1 MPTDGS
7 HLDTSLSHEERADLL
22 LAQLTLR
29 EKAHQLVSVPPWF
42 LVLADGSAP
51 AVRDE
56 WLERAPGHISNFG
69 VDDPATQARIVGE
82 LQRTA
87 IEGTRLGIPLLI
99 HIEAL
104 NGLLA
109 GGHMVF
115 PTPIGLAATWSPELV
130 QEMADTIRKQ
140 MIRVGVRQALSPNM
154 DIALDPRWGRVHE
167 TYGEDPYLAAAL
179 SVAYTRGLQSDDLTK
194 GAIATAKH
202 FVGYGLPTGGMN
214 LSSYEGGP
222 RRTRDLFAYPF
233 EAAIQL
239 AGLQSVM
246 NSYADVDGVP
256 AAANPDVLTTLLRDT
271 LGFDGFVSSDYMT
284 LEHIHTRQ
292 RAAAS
297 PGDAGRLTI
306 AAGLD
311 TEFPVPYGY
320 GDALVGEVEAARADI
335 AHVDR
340 SVHRVLTAKFRL
352 GLFESPYPQERI
364 ELAAVAA
371 EGAELSRELAR
382 RSVVLLKNDGLLPLP
397 ATAKVAVIGPHAD
410 DVKFQ
415 FPTYTYP
422 AFRDMTTFM
431 TSGGMGNMVGVD
443 PGMAAWNSSLFSPT
457 PVDEFVRERLGATSL
472 ADEIAAH
479 AAAAEH
485 VRGSTLTTDF
495 GDDAIAQ
502 AVTAAEAS
510 DVVVLAL
517 GGASLWFNG
526 ERTEGEASDS
536 ADISLPAAQ
545 QRLAEAVAA
554 TGKPIIVVLVQG
566 RAYTLP
572 QVVQDAAGLVV
583 SSYGGPF
590 GPAAVADV
598 LFGDVNPSG
607 KLPYSIPRHTG
618 QIPVYHHQRYGTGYR
633 NPLPPD
639 VDRHYLD
646 MPATPLYTFGHG
658 LSYTEF
664 ALTDLAADASM
675 PTDGSTEIA
684 ATIRNTGDRPG
695 STVVQLYVRVNTAG
709 ATRPAQQLAGF
720 TRVSLEPGESQRVTF
735 TLAAAQLGYTD
746 IAGEF
751 VAEPAPVDVWVSL
764 NAETRPLETVIE
776 VTGPKRALASDE
788 RVFLAAAVVHST
800 ENESTGRSFE

>member
-1 MPTDGS
+1 MSPES
-7 HLDTSLSHEERADLL
+7 AHLDTALSAPERADLL
-22 LAQLTLR
+22 LAQMTVR
-29 EKAHQLVSVPPWF
+29 EKAHQLVSVPPWY
-42 LVLADGSAP
+42 LVLADGAAP
-51 AVRDE
+51 SVRDG
-56 WLERAPGHISNFG
+56 WLEKAPGHISNFG
-69 VDDPATQARIVGE
+69 VDDPATMARIVGD
-82 LQRTA
+82 LQRIA
-87 IEGTRLGIPLLI
+87 IEGTRLGIPLLL

-115 PTPIGLAATWSPELV
+115 PTSIGLAATWSPDLV

-140 MIRVGVRQALSPNM
+140 MLRVGVRQALSPNM

-167 TYGEDPYLAAAL
+167 TYGEDPYLVAAL
-179 SVAYTRGLQSDDLTK
+179 SVAYTRGLQGQDLRT

-239 AGLQSVM
+239 AGLGSVM
-246 NSYADVDGVP
+246 NSYSDVDGVP

-284 LEHIHTRQ
+284 LEHIHNRQ

-297 PGDAGRLTI
+297 PADAGRLTI

-311 TEFPVPYGY
+311 TEFPIPYGY
-320 GDALVGEVEAARADI
+320 GDVLVGEVEAGRVDI
-335 AHVDR
+335 ADVDR
-340 SVHRVLTAKFRL
+340 SVRRILTAKFRL
-352 GLFESPYPQERI
+352 GLFENPYPAERI
-364 ELAAVAA
+364 EIAEVAV
-371 EGAELSRELAR
+371 EGRELSRELAR
-382 RSVVLLKNDGLLPLP
+382 RAVVLVKNDGLLPLAP
-397 ATAKVAVIGPHAD
+397 GAKKVAVIGPHAD
-410 DVKFQ
+410 AVKLQ
-415 FPTYTYP
+415 FPTYSYP

-431 TSGGMGNMVGVD
+431 SGGGMGNMVGID
-443 PGMAAWNSSLFSPT
+443 PGMAAWNNSLFPSMPIE
-457 PVDEFVRERLGATSL
+457 DFVRDRLDATSL
-472 ADEIAAH
+472 VDEVARHALATHVAA
-479 AAAAEH
+479 
-485 VRGSTLTTDF
+485 GSTLTTDL
-495 GDDAIAQ
+495 GEDAIAD
-502 AVTAAEAS
+502 AVAAATAS

-536 ADISLPAAQ
+536 ADIALPAAQ
-545 QRLAEAVAA
+545 VRLAEAVAA
-554 TGKPIIVVLVQG
+554 TGTPVVVVLVQG

-572 QVVQDAAGLVV
+572 QVIQDAGAIVV

-598 LFGDVNPSG
+598 LFGEVNPSG

-618 QIPVYHHQRYGTGYR
+618 QIPVYHHQRAGTGYR

-658 LSYTEF
+658 LSYTDF
-664 ALTDLAADASM
+664 VLSDLIGDAEMTTS
-675 PTDGSTEIA
+675 GSVRIA
-684 ATIRNTGDRPG
+684 ATVRNAGERSGD
-695 STVVQLYVRVNTAG
+695 TVVQLYARVNTVG

-720 TRVSLEPGESQRVTF
+720 ARVSLDAGEVRRVTF
-735 TLAAAQLGYTD
+735 TLDAAQLGYTD
-746 IAGEF
+746 IGGEF
-751 VAEPAPVDVWVSL
+751 VVEPSPVNVWVSFD
-764 NAETRPLETVIE
+764 AESRPLETVVD
-776 VTGPKRALASDE
+776 VTGPRRRLRSSE
-788 RVFLAAAVVHST
+788 RTFLSVST
-800 ENESTGRSFE
+800 LQKDDGSL

>member
-1 MPTDGS
+1 MSPES
-7 HLDTSLSHEERADLL
+7 AHLDTALSAPERADRL
-22 LAQLTLR
+22 LAEMTLR
-29 EKAHQLVSVPPWF
+29 EKAHQLVSVPPWY

-56 WLERAPGHISNFG
+56 WLEKAPGHISNFG
-69 VDDPATQARIVGE
+69 VDDPATMARIVGD

-87 IEGTRLGIPLLI
+87 IEGTRLGIPLLL

-115 PTPIGLAATWSPELV
+115 PTSIGLAATWSPDLV
-130 QEMADTIRKQ
+130 QEMADTIRQQ
-140 MIRVGVRQALSPNM
+140 MLRVGVRQALSPNM

-167 TYGEDPYLAAAL
+167 TYGEDPYLVAAL
-179 SVAYTRGLQSDDLTK
+179 SVAYTRGLQGDDLRT

-222 RRTRDLFAYPF
+222 RRTRDLYAYPF

-239 AGLQSVM
+239 AGLGSVM
-246 NSYADVDGVP
+246 NSYSDVDGVP

-297 PGDAGRLTI
+297 PADAGRLTI

-320 GDALVGEVEAARADI
+320 GDALAGEVEAGRVDI

-340 SVHRVLTAKFRL
+340 SVRRILTAKFRL
-352 GLFESPYPQERI
+352 GLFENPYPAERI
-364 ELAAVAA
+364 EIAEVAV
-371 EGAELSRELAR
+371 EGRGLSRELAR
-382 RSVVLLKNDGLLPLP
+382 RSVVLVKNDGVLPLAP
-397 ATAKVAVIGPHAD
+397 GATKVAVIGPHAD
-410 DVKFQ
+410 AVKLQ
-415 FPTYTYP
+415 FPTYSYP

-431 TSGGMGNMVGVD
+431 SGGGMGNMVGID
-443 PGMAAWNSSLFSPT
+443 PGMAAWNNSLFPSMPIE
-457 PVDEFVRERLGATSL
+457 DFVRDRLDATSL
-472 ADEIAAH
+472 IDEIDRH
-479 AAAAEH
+479 ALATH
-485 VRGSTLTTDF
+485 VVAGSTLTTDL
-495 GDDAIAQ
+495 GEDAIAD
-502 AVTAAEAS
+502 AVAAAAAS

-536 ADISLPAAQ
+536 ADIALPAAQ
-545 QRLAEAVAA
+545 VRLAEAVAA
-554 TGKPIIVVLVQG
+554 TGKPIVAVLVQG

-572 QVVQDAAGLVV
+572 QVIQDAAAIVV

-598 LFGDVNPSG
+598 LFGEVNPSG

-618 QIPVYHHQRYGTGYR
+618 QIPVYHHQRAGTGYR

-664 ALTDLAADASM
+664 VLSDLVADAEMTTS
-675 PTDGSTEIA
+675 GSVRIA
-684 ATIRNTGDRPG
+684 ATVENAGERSGD
-695 STVVQLYVRVNTAG
+695 TVVQLYARVNTVG

-720 TRVSLEPGESQRVTF
+720 ARVSLDAGEARRVTF
-735 TLAAAQLGYTD
+735 TLDAAQLGYTD

-751 VAEPAPVDVWVSL
+751 VLEPSPVNVWVSFD
-764 NAETRPLETVIE
+764 AESRPLETVVD
-776 VTGPKRALASDE
+776 VTGSRRRLRSSERTFLSVSTLQKDE
-788 RVFLAAAVVHST
+788 GSR
-800 ENESTGRSFE
+800 